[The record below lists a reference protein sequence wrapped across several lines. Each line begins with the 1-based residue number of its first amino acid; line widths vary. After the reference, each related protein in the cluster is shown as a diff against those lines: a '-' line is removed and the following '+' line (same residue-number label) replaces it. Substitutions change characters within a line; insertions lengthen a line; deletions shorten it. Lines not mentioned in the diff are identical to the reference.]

1 MEGIIGF
8 RGEDDNIGEN
18 HVPTARPD
26 AGGAALTLLRNS
38 RPNFTSDGV
47 HLEGIIDDNIGETHV
62 STARPNAGGA
72 ALKLLRDSRPHF
84 TAITKEVGDQSE
96 DGSRN
101 GETEDKIGQ

>member
-38 RPNFTSDGV
+38 RPNFTA
-47 HLEGIIDDNIGETHV
+47 N
-62 STARPNAGGA
+62 
-72 ALKLLRDSRPHF
+72 
-84 TAITKEVGDQSE
+84 TKEVGFQSE

-101 GETEDKIGQ
+101 GETEEKTGKSSILPQGWTPEAIPNHDLRSPSHLFPPISPGKEFIWKG

>member
-1 MEGIIGF
+1 LEGIIGF

-38 RPNFTSDGV
+38 RPNFTA
-47 HLEGIIDDNIGETHV
+47 N
-62 STARPNAGGA
+62 
-72 ALKLLRDSRPHF
+72 
-84 TAITKEVGDQSE
+84 TKEVGFQSE

-101 GETEDKIGQ
+101 GETEEKTGKSSILPRGRAPEALLHTPVPTSESN